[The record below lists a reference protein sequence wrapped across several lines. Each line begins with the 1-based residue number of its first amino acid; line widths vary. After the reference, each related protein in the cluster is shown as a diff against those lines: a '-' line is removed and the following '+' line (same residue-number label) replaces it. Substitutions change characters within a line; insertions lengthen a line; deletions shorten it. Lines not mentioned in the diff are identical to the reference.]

1 VPSASRHAARSLALA
16 GCGLVLAGAAAGCQT
31 TQEKAAIH
39 QARSEHILQA
49 RAERQKHRRAKSEH
63 SGKKGSE
70 KQ

>member
-1 VPSASRHAARSLALA
+1 MPSASRHAARSLALA
-16 GCGLVLAGAAAGCQT
+16 GCGLALAAAGCQT

-49 RAERQKHRRAKSEH
+49 RAERQKHRRDKSEH
-63 SGKKGSE
+63 SVKKGSE